1 MSTTEVVFPGPDEIE
16 GFWNLDR
23 MHAPRPITPL
33 SFDLIIETLAAGF
46 TKAQAEYDCPIMVT
60 PKEINHYVYV
70 SFHPVD
76 DAGVIADRMSRYE
89 ATLAEKVPRVGK
101 LWDEE
106 WKPVVIAKNE
116 PAKTAD
122 YSGLSDAEMVAKLDE
137 FTEHM
142 TYQWWIHGHINFVLL
157 SSSAFCDMYDELMKP
172 DEKTEAY
179 QTLQGFHTRSVD
191 VSRAMWQLSRVV
203 KNSPTLSKL
212 FADRSSNE
220 IVGDLDKSDDGRA
233 FHKQLRDFLEEYG
246 WRSDAVYDL
255 ADIPWRE
262 NESIALSSIAGFVGL
277 DDSEDPERLYQ
288 KAVKQREELLGKAR
302 AKLAGDPEKLAKFDE
317 LYEAARY
324 SFPVTE
330 DHAFY
335 IDQLG
340 VGVFRRFALA
350 MGERLIQKGVIDH
363 ADDVF
368 FLRAPEVTEALLNGG
383 DRHADV
389 ASRRATFEAAG
400 KVIAPG
406 AVGTPPEIPAD
417 APPDPFMDALVF
429 RLLGMVPPDD
439 NPDPNIIRAVAGSPG
454 VVTAKARVVRSLVEA
469 QDTLEEGEVMVCEMT
484 LPPWVPLFSIAGA
497 VVADVGGVLSHCA
510 IVAREFGVPAVVGAV
525 TGTTAIKTGQV
536 ITVDGN
542 NGLVYLDGRTLT

>member
-1 MSTTEVVFPGPDEIE
+1 VFPAPDEIE

-76 DAGVIADRMSRYE
+76 DQAEIADRLSRYQE
-89 ATLAEKVPRVGK
+89 TLAEKVPKVGK

-106 WKPVVIAKNE
+106 WKPVVIAKNT

-122 YSGLSDAEMVAKLDE
+122 YSGLSDAEMVKKLEE

-157 SSSAFCDMYDELMKP
+157 SSSAFCDMYDEEMQP
-172 DEKTEAY
+172 EESTEAY
-179 QTLQGFHTRSVD
+179 QVLQGFHTRSVD
-191 VSRAMWQLSRVV
+191 VSRAMWALSRVV
-203 KNSPTLSKL
+203 KSSPTLSKL
-212 FADRSSNE
+212 FAEKPSNE
-220 IVGDLDKSDDGRA
+220 IVAELDKSEDGRV
-233 FHKQLRDFLEEYG
+233 FHEQLRTFLEEFG

-262 NESIALSSIAGFVGL
+262 DESIALSSIAGFVGL
-277 DDSEDPERLYQ
+277 DDTEDPELLYQ
-288 KAVKQREELLGKAR
+288 KAVSQRERLLAEAR
-302 AKLAGDPEKLAKFDE
+302 SKLSSEPEKLEKFNE

-350 MGERLIQKGVIDH
+350 VGQRLVDKGVVDQPE
-363 ADDVF
+363 DVF
-368 FLRAPEVTEALLNGG
+368 FLRGTEVPDALLKGG
-383 DRHADV
+383 DRRADV
-389 ASRRATFEAAG
+389 AARRATFEAAG
-400 KVIAPG
+400 KVVAPG

-417 APPDPFMDALVF
+417 APVDPFMNAIVF
-429 RLLGMVPPDD
+429 RLLGMVPPED

-525 TGTTAIKTGQV
+525 TGTTVIKTGQT

-542 NGLVYLDGRTLT
+542 NGLVYLDGRSLN